1 MIMMENITINGR
13 PFVRTYSSL
22 GLRITQVETGIIYEE
37 AIDIHGAP
45 YTYTE
50 IGDDVELT
58 AEEALA
64 VILGGDKNV

>member
-1 MIMMENITINGR
+1 MIMTENLIINGR

-22 GLRITQVETGIIYEE
+22 GLRITQVETNIIYEE
-37 AIDIHGAP
+37 AIDIQGAP

-58 AEEALA
+58 AKEALA
-64 VILGGDKNV
+64 IILGGDMNA